1 MTEQFYFMIYRFLA
15 DFVLAFHLCFVLF
28 LVFGGLLVLRWRS
41 VIWVHIPA
49 LIWGFVVE
57 AFSLT
62 CPLTPL
68 ENWFRNLGGEAGYT
82 GGFIEHYVSMVLYS
96 TLGYWFH
103 LFLGLILI
111 GINLL
116 VYFYVFMRR
125 NKIA

>member
-1 MTEQFYFMIYRFLA
+1 MIYRFLA
-15 DFVLAFHLCFVLF
+15 DFVLAFHFSFVLF
-28 LVFGGLLVLRWRS
+28 IVLGGLLVLRWRS
-41 VIWVHIPA
+41 VMWVHIPA
-49 LIWGFVVE
+49 LIWGFVVVV
-57 AFSLT
+57 FSLT

-68 ENWFRNLGGEAGYT
+68 ENWFRNLGGEAGYS

-96 TLGYWFH
+96 NLSYWFH

-111 GINLL
+111 GINSL